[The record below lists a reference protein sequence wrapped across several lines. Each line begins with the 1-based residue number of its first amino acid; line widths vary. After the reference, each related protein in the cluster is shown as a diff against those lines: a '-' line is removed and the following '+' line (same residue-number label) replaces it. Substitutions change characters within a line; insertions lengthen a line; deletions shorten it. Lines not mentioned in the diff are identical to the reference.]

1 MFEASL
7 HQLISS
13 LKMLPGVGMRTS
25 QRMALHLLAARNRDN
40 ALQLAQSLATAL
52 QCVSPCERCRML
64 TEERI
69 CLYCRSDRRQANQ
82 ICVVE
87 SQGDVLAL
95 EQTDYQGHY
104 FVLQGYLSPLDG
116 VTPEDLGIDML
127 VDRIQKELFS
137 EVILATNLTVEGETT
152 AHYIKEQLAGA
163 PVKISRI
170 AHGVPIGGELEYMDG
185 STLGLALLD
194 RRDYS

>member
-1 MFEASL
+1 MLEASL
-7 HQLISS
+7 QQLISA

-25 QRMALHLLAARNRDN
+25 QRMALHLLAERNRDN
-40 ALQLAQSLATAL
+40 AMQLAQSLATAL
-52 QCVSPCERCRML
+52 QRISPCERCRML
-64 TEERI
+64 TEERV
-69 CLYCRSDRRQANQ
+69 CLYCRSDRRQPNQ

-87 SQGDVLAL
+87 SHSDAMAL
-95 EQTDYQGHY
+95 EQTDYRGHY

-116 VTPEDLGIDML
+116 VTAKDLGIDIL
-127 VDRIQKELFS
+127 VDRIQKEAFA

-152 AHYIKEQLAGA
+152 AQYIKEQLADE
-163 PVKISRI
+163 PLKISRI

-185 STLGLALLD
+185 STLGLALLE